1 MNNDKMS
8 DNPPAAKRKMS
19 DKPPTAKRMK
29 YVLTSNTMP
38 LLGPRV

>member
-1 MNNDKMS
+1 MNNNKMS
-8 DNPPAAKRKMS
+8 DIPTLAKRKMS
-19 DKPPTAKRMK
+19 DKLPTAKRTK